1 MGRTLV
7 ESRVETTPYSWYVD
21 PAVAAAERESIFRR
35 SWQYAGHTGELAG
48 PGSFFPTQVGG
59 LPVIVVLDR
68 EGDLRG
74 YLNICRHRGTIL
86 VNEPQKRGTIQCPYH
101 AWTYGLDGALRGAPR
116 SKEEPDFDADG
127 LGLAPVQVD
136 TWGPFVFVNPDLEA
150 APLADTLGDLP
161 TWWPRTA
168 STWTRCASTTA
179 WPTRSTPT
187 GRSPWRTTS
196 SATTASSTT
205 RTSSSVIDEQAQRQ
219 EHAGLRLSQFPPL
232 NPSLEPGEAPYD
244 VSGGGPT
251 AQYHILFP
259 AMKFNVNPGRP
270 NLSIGPM
277 WPVAHDRT
285 SAWFD
290 YFFAGGH
297 RRGLD
302 RGDARL
308 RQPGGLRGHRP
319 RRGGPAGRG
328 QRRRSPHGRLLT
340 RTEVLIGAFQELV
353 RGRVEPSTPLTAAHR
368 SAVERRP
375 SPGVLEGPLAAAHA
389 LAVLKRLELGAHAE
403 ALGVRV
409 HHRADLGARDPA
421 VAAELRGGGAADL
434 RGQRVAGHDRV
445 GGGGPAA
452 GDQAVV
458 RDPVAPA
465 GGPVEGQLGAP
476 AA

>member
-1 MGRTLV
+1 MDRTLV

-136 TWGPFVFVNPDLEA
+136 TWGPFVFVNPDPEA

-161 TWWPRTA
+161 DVVAENGLDVDALRFHHRVAYEVQANWKIAMENYLECYHCQLNHPDLVQ
-168 STWTRCASTTA
+168 
-179 WPTRSTPT
+179 
-187 GRSPWRTTS
+187 
-196 SATTASSTT
+196 
-205 RTSSSVIDEQAQRQ
+205 VIDEQAQRQ

-232 NPSLEPGEAPYD
+232 NPSLEPGQAPYD

-290 YFFAGGH
+290 YFFAEGTDEAWIQEMLAFDDQVGSEDTALVEAVQ
-297 RRGLD
+297 RG
-302 RGDARL
+302 
-308 RQPGGLRGHRP
+308 
-319 RRGGPAGRG
+319 AGSG
-328 QRRRSPHGRLLT
+328 ALPHGRLLT

-353 RGRVEPSTPLTAAHR
+353 RGRVEPALRDAD
-368 SAVERRP
+368 SA
-375 SPGVLEGPLAAAHA
+375 
-389 LAVLKRLELGAHAE
+389 
-403 ALGVRV
+403 
-409 HHRADLGARDPA
+409 
-421 VAAELRGGGAADL
+421 
-434 RGQRVAGHDRV
+434 
-445 GGGGPAA
+445 
-452 GDQAVV
+452 
-458 RDPVAPA
+458 
-465 GGPVEGQLGAP
+465 
-476 AA
+476 